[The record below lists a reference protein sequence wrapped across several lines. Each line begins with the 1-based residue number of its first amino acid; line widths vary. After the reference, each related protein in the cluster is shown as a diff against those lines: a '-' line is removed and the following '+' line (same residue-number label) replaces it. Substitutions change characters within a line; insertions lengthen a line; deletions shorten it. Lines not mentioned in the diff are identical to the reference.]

1 MICEVINKNIEIW
14 EEEKYISTDMEI
26 KGKVHEIGAI
36 QQVSE
41 TFKKRDLI
49 VEYAENPTYP
59 EYIRFEALQDKT
71 ALFDTLKAGDEIEVS
86 FNLRGRPWTNKDGV
100 TSYFNSLVVWR
111 ITSLA
116 NGAGAAP
123 AAAPQYAAPVDV
135 NTAAGEDD
143 DLPF

>member
-1 MICEVINKNIEIW
+1 
-14 EEEKYISTDMEI
+14 MEI
-26 KGKVHEIGAI
+26 KGKVHEIGAL

-49 VEYAENPTYP
+49 IEYAENPTYP

-71 ALFDTLKAGDEIEVS
+71 ALFDTLKQGDDVEVS
-86 FNLRGRPWTNKDGV
+86 FNLRGRPWTDKTGK

-111 ITSLA
+111 INALSAT
-116 NGAGAAP
+116 AA
-123 AAAPQYAAPVDV
+123 AAAPTPAYAPPADL
-135 NTAAGEDD
+135 NSSAAEDD

>member
-1 MICEVINKNIEIW
+1 
-14 EEEKYISTDMEI
+14 MEI
-26 KGKVHEIGAI
+26 KGKVHEIGAL

-49 VEYAENPTYP
+49 IEYAENPTYP

-71 ALFDTLKAGDEIEVS
+71 ALFDSLKQGDDIEVS
-86 FNLRGRPWTNKDGV
+86 FNLRGRPWTDKTGK

-111 ITSLA
+111 INALTNS
-116 NGAGAAP
+116 
-123 AAAPQYAAPVDV
+123 AAAASTPAYAPPADLNSAP
-135 NTAAGEDD
+135 GEED